1 MQNGRWYH
9 DVYLENGWK
18 YEKAKYKNLRKLAW
32 IKSKEF
38 IVTTSL
44 GTDGKEKWRKKGILG
59 EVLAL

>member
-1 MQNGRWYH
+1 MKRQSTRTF
-9 DVYLENGWK
+9 
-18 YEKAKYKNLRKLAW
+18 RKLAW

-44 GTDGKEKWRKKGILG
+44 GTDGKKMEKEGILG